1 MANIQLMIGIVK
13 ANNDG
18 VNSGEIGGKARG
30 LIFLQK
36 HGFNTPPFFILNH
49 ATLMAVSDGS
59 CSLQSLL
66 QDWKTKNNITP
77 DSIWAIRSSADNED
91 GAKKS
96 FAGLFST
103 ETNVPL
109 YNISIA
115 VEKVIKAYSEIDKL
129 KYNENEQIKF
139 GIIIQEMVR
148 SVYSGVIF
156 SHNPLNIK
164 ENKIQINLIPGIGEN
179 LVSGKEEA
187 FTVTCRE
194 NEISFLNDG
203 DTFKGQIFTDELI
216 EISKTGAE
224 VKTDITLFLTELIQ
238 GTQRLVK
245 LKNHPVD
252 VEFTIANNTVY
263 WLQVRPVTAGEE
275 CIAIWDN
282 THAESNYPGLTLPLT
297 ISIVK
302 SSFRHAY
309 TSMGIFL
316 GMSKNFI
323 SKNEELLK
331 NMCGEIHGALYYN
344 VTAWQQLIFQ
354 LPFGKKTSAALPGM
368 WGMEPTD
375 FVPVNYKM
383 PWYLRFR
390 ILFKLIT
397 SFLFLN
403 KLKKEYILNYEYVVK
418 EYDQLC
424 LEDKNHSELI
434 GIYKDIETR
443 LGRKW
448 AAPLINGFF
457 TMILFS
463 TLKSISIKSR
473 LHKKHPNFVNDILF
487 AQGDVISVTIVREF
501 QKLLSN
507 IRQDKRLLLLFQNEK
522 PETILQML
530 PVHHKEFYSMVINYI
545 SHYGE
550 RSDEGELKM
559 ETVNYKENPLLFIT
573 FLKENS
579 FGKINESRS
588 DIKDF
593 DYINILKQEYPLN
606 IIKRFVLTTL
616 IKKTISGIR
625 DRENLRFIRTKTFGL
640 VRRIFRA
647 IDHNLITNQKI
658 ESKNDSLYLTL
669 DELADTA
676 NSLAY
681 INNIRLRKEMYKKY
695 AEVKRVNRYKQ
706 NNSAYTPVE
715 ISTSNFSN
723 AVISGI
729 GCCSGVVKAEVR
741 IIDSKTEVTENFFG
755 KILIADYFE
764 PGKINLFSQAAGIIS
779 IRGNLL
785 SHTAILCREMGIPS
799 IVGAKGLMNKIKD
812 GDTIEMNGGTG
823 KINLV

>member
-1 MANIQLMIGIVK
+1 MVGIVK
-13 ANNDG
+13 GNNVG

-49 ATLMAVSDGS
+49 TTLMAVSDGS

-66 QDWKTKNNITP
+66 QDWKTKNNISP
-77 DSIWAIRSSADNED
+77 DSVWAIRSSADNED

-96 FAGLFST
+96 FAGLFTT
-103 ETNVPL
+103 ETNVLL
-109 YNISIA
+109 YNIPIA
-115 VEKVIKAYSEIDKL
+115 IEKVLKAYSEIDKL
-129 KYNENEQIKF
+129 KYNENGQIKF

-164 ENKIQINLIPGIGEN
+164 ESKIHINLIPGIGEN

-187 FTVTCRE
+187 FTVTCLE
-194 NEISFLNDG
+194 NEISFLNDR

-216 EISKTGAE
+216 DISKTSA
-224 VKTDITLFLTELIQ
+224 DIKNDIILFLTELIQ
-238 GTQRLVK
+238 GTQKLAK

-252 VEFTIANNTVY
+252 IEFAIANNTVY
-263 WLQVRPVTAGEE
+263 WLQVRPVTKADE

-282 THAESNYPGLTLPLT
+282 THAESNYPELTLPLT

-302 SSFRHAY
+302 SSFQHAY

-323 SKNEELLK
+323 SKNEGLLK

-354 LPFGKKTSAALPGM
+354 LPFGKKASSALPKM

-375 FVPVNYKM
+375 FAPVNYKM

-390 ILFKLIT
+390 ILFNLTT

-403 KLKKEYILNYEYVVK
+403 KLKKDYIRNYEYVMN
-418 EYDQLC
+418 EYDQLH
-424 LEDKNHSELI
+424 LEDKSHNELI
-434 GIYKDIETR
+434 SIYKDIETR

-448 AAPLINGFF
+448 AAPLINGLF

-463 TLKSISIKSR
+463 TLKSITVKSR
-473 LHKKHPNFVNDILF
+473 FNKKHPNFVNDILF

-530 PVHHKEFYSMVINYI
+530 SSHYKEFHLMVINYI
-545 SHYGE
+545 SQYGE

-559 ETVNYKENPLLFIT
+559 ETVNYKENRLLFIT

-579 FGKINESRS
+579 FGKINESYTG
-588 DIKDF
+588 IKDF
-593 DYINILKQEYPLN
+593 DYVKILKKEYPLN
-606 IIKRFVLTTL
+606 IIKRFVLITL
-616 IKKTISGIR
+616 IKKTISRIR

-647 IDHNLITNQKI
+647 IDHDLVNNQKV
-658 ESKNDSLYLTL
+658 ESKNDSLYLML
-669 DELADTA
+669 DELVDTA
-676 NSLAY
+676 SSSTY
-681 INNIRLRKEMYKKY
+681 INNIRLRKEMYKKH

-706 NNSAYTPVE
+706 NNSGYTPVE
-715 ISTSNFSN
+715 ITTSNFQN

-729 GCCSGVVKAEVR
+729 GCCSGIVKAGVR

-799 IVGAKGLMNKIKD
+799 IVGAKGLLNKIKD

-823 KINLV
+823 KINLM